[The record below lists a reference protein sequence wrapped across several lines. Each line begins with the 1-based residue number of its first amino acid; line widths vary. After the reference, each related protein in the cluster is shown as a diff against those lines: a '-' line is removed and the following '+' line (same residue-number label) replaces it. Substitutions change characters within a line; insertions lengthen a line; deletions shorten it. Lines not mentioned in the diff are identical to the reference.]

1 MNLSWSFP
9 YPSRRSPVFANNVV
23 ATSHPLAAQAGLQAL
38 HNGGNA
44 VDAALAA
51 AITLT
56 VVEPTSNGL
65 GSDAFAIVW
74 DGSQIHGLNAS
85 GRSPKGWSPERFN
98 RLSEMPQTGWD
109 TVTVPGA
116 VSAWTT
122 LHEKFGKRPFDE
134 LFNAAI
140 GYARDGYVMSPVI
153 HNQWIEAQKEL
164 GHMPDFSRDFL
175 PQGRAPQVGE
185 KFSLPAQANSLEK
198 IAATRGEALY
208 RGELADK
215 IVAHSA
221 ANGGAMTLDDLGQHQ
236 AEWVECV
243 ANDYKDILVHEIP
256 PNGQGITAL
265 ITLGLLRHLDIEQY
279 PVDSADS
286 VHIQMEAMKI
296 AFAEAFRHVA
306 ESSAMQVTCEQL
318 LDDAYLAERAKEID
332 IKKAQFPESKLLS
345 DKGTIY
351 LTTADASGMMVS
363 YIQSNY
369 AGFGSGIVVPDTG
382 ISMQNRGSGFVLEP
396 GHPNGVAGGKRPFHT
411 IIPAF
416 VTRDG
421 APLMSYGV
429 MGGNMQ
435 AQGHVQM
442 VLRIF
447 NYGQNPQTASD
458 APRWYV
464 HNDFNVGLEHGFA
477 PEVVDDLKARG
488 HNIVAN
494 PEFGF
499 GGAQLIYKLD
509 NGYCAA
515 SDHRKDGQ
523 AVGF

>member
-1 MNLSWSFP
+1 MNLSWDFP
-9 YPSRRSPVFANNVV
+9 YASRRSPVFANNVV

-38 HNGGNA
+38 HDGGNA

-74 DGSQIHGLNAS
+74 DGSQLHGLNAS
-85 GRSPKGWSPERFN
+85 GCSPKAWSAQRFKG
-98 RLSEMPQTGWD
+98 LSEMPQTGWN

-116 VSAWTT
+116 ASAWTT
-122 LHEKFGKRPFDE
+122 LHEKFGKRPFED
-134 LFNAAI
+134 LFKAAI
-140 GYARDGYVMSPVI
+140 RYAHDGYIMSPII
-153 HNQWIEAQKEL
+153 HNQWIEAQQEL
-164 GHMPDFSRDFL
+164 GHMPDFARDFL
-175 PQGRAPQVGE
+175 PRGHAPKVGE
-185 KFSLPAQANSLEK
+185 AFSLPAQAVTLEK
-198 IAATRGEALY
+198 IAATRGEAFY
-208 RGELADK
+208 RGELADR
-215 IVAHSA
+215 IVAHSD
-221 ANGGAMTLDDLGQHQ
+221 ANDGVMSADDLGQHQ
-236 AEWVECV
+236 SEWVDCV
-243 ANDYKDILVHEIP
+243 ANDYRDIRVHEIP

-265 ITLGLLRHLDIEQY
+265 ITLGLLRHLNIEQY
-279 PVDSADS
+279 PVDTADS
-286 VHIQMEAMKI
+286 VHLQMEAMKI
-296 AFAEAFRHVA
+296 AFAEAYRHVA
-306 ESSAMQVTCEQL
+306 EPSAMQVTCEQL

-332 IKKAQFPESKLLS
+332 IKKAQFPESKLLG
-345 DKGTIY
+345 DKGTTY

-369 AGFGSGIVVPDTG
+369 AGFGSGIVVPETG
-382 ISMQNRGSGFVLEP
+382 ISMQNRGSGFVLKA
-396 GHPNGVAGGKRPFHT
+396 GHPNCVAGGKRPFHT

-447 NYGQNPQTASD
+447 DYGQNPQTASD

-464 HNDFNVGLEHGFA
+464 HNDFTVGLEQGFA
-477 PEVVDDLKARG
+477 LDVVNDLKERG

-509 NGYCAA
+509 DGYCAA

>member
-1 MNLSWSFP
+1 MNLSWDFP
-9 YPSRRSPVFANNVV
+9 YASRRSPVFANNVV

-38 HNGGNA
+38 HDGGNA
-44 VDAALAA
+44 VDAALAT

-74 DGSQIHGLNAS
+74 DGSQLHGLNAS
-85 GRSPKGWSPERFN
+85 GRSPKAWSPERFKG
-98 RLSEMPQTGWD
+98 LSEMPQTGWD

-122 LHEKFGKRPFDE
+122 LHEKFGKRPFED

-140 GYARDGYVMSPVI
+140 QYARDGYVMSPII
-153 HNQWIEAQKEL
+153 HNQWTEAQKEL
-164 GHMPDFSRDFL
+164 RHLADFARDFL

-185 KFSLPAQANSLEK
+185 TFSLPAQADSLEK
-198 IAATRGEALY
+198 IATSRGKAFY
-208 RGELADK
+208 CGELADK
-215 IVAHSA
+215 IVAHSD
-221 ANGGAMTLDDLGQHQ
+221 ANAGAMTLDDLGQHQ
-236 AEWVECV
+236 SEWVECV
-243 ANDYKDILVHEIP
+243 ANDYKDIRVHEIP

-286 VHIQMEAMKI
+286 VHMQMEAMKI

-306 ESSAMQVTCEQL
+306 EPSAMQVTCEQL

-332 IKKAQFPESKLLS
+332 IKKAQFPESKLLN

-351 LTTADASGMMVS
+351 LTTADSSGMMVS

-396 GHPNGVAGGKRPFHT
+396 GHPNCVAGGKRPFHT

-421 APLMSYGV
+421 APLMGYGV

-447 NYGQNPQTASD
+447 DFGQNPQTASD

-464 HNDFNVGLEHGFA
+464 HNDFTVGLEEGFA
-477 PEVVDDLKARG
+477 PDVVNDLKARG
-488 HNIVAN
+488 HNIVAS

-499 GGAQLIYKLD
+499 GGAQLIYKTD
-509 NGYCAA
+509 SGYCAA

>member
-1 MNLSWSFP
+1 M
-9 YPSRRSPVFANNVV
+9 
-23 ATSHPLAAQAGLQAL
+23 
-38 HNGGNA
+38 
-44 VDAALAA
+44 
-51 AITLT
+51 
-56 VVEPTSNGL
+56 
-65 GSDAFAIVW
+65 
-74 DGSQIHGLNAS
+74 
-85 GRSPKGWSPERFN
+85 PE
-98 RLSEMPQTGWD
+98 TGWN

-116 VSAWTT
+116 VSAWVA
-122 LHEKFGKRPFDE
+122 LHDKFGKRPFAS
-134 LFNAAI
+134 LFDAAI
-140 GYARDGYVMSPVI
+140 HYAREGYVMSPVI
-153 HNQWIEAQKEL
+153 HGQWVEAQQQL
-164 GHMPDFSRDFL
+164 GHMPDFVRDFL
-175 PQGRAPQVGE
+175 PQGRVPRVGE
-185 KFSLPAQANSLEK
+185 TFRLPAQAESLEVIVSTK
-198 IAATRGEALY
+198 GEAFY

-215 IVAHSA
+215 MIAHSNA
-221 ANGGAMTLDDLGQHQ
+221 ADGAMTLNDLGNHQ
-236 AEWVECV
+236 ADWVECV
-243 ANDYKDILVHEIP
+243 ATDYKDVRVHEIP

-265 ITLGLLRHLDIEQY
+265 IALGLLRHIDIAHY

-286 VHIQMEAMKI
+286 VHLQMEVLKI

-306 ESSAMQVTCEQL
+306 DADAMEVTCDQL

-332 IKKAQFPESKLLS
+332 IKKARFPESKLRA
-345 DKGTIY
+345 DKGTVY
-351 LTTADASGMMVS
+351 LTAADASGMMVS

-396 GHPNGVAGGKRPFHT
+396 GHPNCVAGGKRPFHT

-416 VTRDG
+416 VTLDG

-442 VLRIF
+442 ILRIF
-447 NYGQNPQTASD
+447 DYGQNPQTASD

-464 HNDFNVGLEHGFA
+464 HNDFTVGLEDGFA
-477 PEVVDDLKARG
+477 PVVVEELRARG

-499 GGAQLIYKLD
+499 GGAQLIHKLD
-509 NGYCAA
+509 DGYCGA